1 MIRITERYIE
11 TGQTP
16 AVAGVIS
23 LTYDERKRGRLRA
36 QTQSGEDVGLFL
48 ERGKTLLDGDLLLA
62 ENGNVYAISAAPETV
77 ATAQASEARQ
87 FAQICYHLGNRH
99 TPLQI
104 GELWVRFQPDHV
116 LEDLC
121 RLYGLEVVRESAP
134 FNPENGAYGG
144 HSGHGGHGGHHHGH
158 DHSHDQNRHDARE
171 LSARYH
177 FHGPDH
183 EHPHDHVHLHSHP
196 HEH

>member
-1 MIRITERYIE
+1 MIRITERYVEE
-11 TGQTP
+11 TQTP
-16 AVAGVIS
+16 SIAGVIS

-36 QTQSGEDVGLFL
+36 QTQSGQDVGLFL

-62 ENGNVYAISAAPETV
+62 ENGDIYAISAAPETV
-77 ATAQASEARQ
+77 ATAQASDPRQ

-104 GELWVRFQPDHV
+104 GEFWVRFQPDHV

-144 HSGHGGHGGHHHGH
+144 HSGHGGHHHG
-158 DHSHDQNRHDARE
+158 HSHDQSRQDAKE

-177 FHGPDH
+177 FHGQDH
-183 EHPHDHVHLHSHP
+183 EHPHGHVHLHSHP